1 MTSVDRKWVPLGT
14 LFNLGREKVAQSK
27 IWRVRSISERWY
39 LFFTIKKTGITKSIC
54 TPVCINAEPN
64 RYPTNL
70 VYVFESL
77 LVILLTL
84 ESRIVGLLSDL
95 VVLTMIPLTSK
106 NQHRGFKF

>member
-1 MTSVDRKWVPLGT
+1 M
-14 LFNLGREKVAQSK
+14 
-27 IWRVRSISERWY
+27 
-39 LFFTIKKTGITKSIC
+39 
-54 TPVCINAEPN
+54 
-64 RYPTNL
+64 
-70 VYVFESL
+70 YVFESL